1 MWSQEGRPES
11 LAGAGNIWLY
21 PFDEQRGR
29 VAHEAHGSGPD
40 LNMPERYSVFHPH
53 YLDTARP
60 HRSDW
65 SDVLLNI
72 AGFVPFGFFFCAL
85 FSSPRAAARAAFV
98 TILLGISISLGMEL
112 RQAYLPGR
120 TSALIDVV
128 TNTLG
133 TTLGV
138 SLYQVRRVREL
149 AFKAGLPVGLSR

>member
-1 MWSQEGRPES
+1 
-11 LAGAGNIWLY
+11 
-21 PFDEQRGR
+21 
-29 VAHEAHGSGPD
+29 
-40 LNMPERYSVFHPH
+40 
-53 YLDTARP
+53 
-60 HRSDW
+60 
-65 SDVLLNI
+65 
-72 AGFVPFGFFFCAL
+72 
-85 FSSPRAAARAAFV
+85 
-98 TILLGISISLGMEL
+98 LGISISLGMEL